1 MSDKKS
7 VAQIQ
12 QEKYDN
18 LMEGVSIWAAFY
30 RANPHRFA
38 ADYLN
43 IQLGLFQK
51 ILLYVMNSCTVFN
64 WIASRGSMG
73 LRCGNASYIVGK
85 YGER

>member
-7 VAQIQ
+7 FSQIQ

-30 RANPHRFA
+30 RANPQRFA
-38 ADYLN
+38 VDFLN

-51 ILLYVMNSCTVFN
+51 ILLYVMNMCTVFN
-64 WIASRGSMG
+64 WIASRG
-73 LRCGNASYIVGK
+73 LK
-85 YGER
+85 YRVCNVEIRYE